1 MKKKMVLLL
10 VFLFTATTLSL
21 CSADDQ
27 AEGHICFKRIDADH
41 DGIVTFEEFKLFFG
55 DDKEKYK
62 IMDQDS
68 DGSLTHDEYEEY
80 RYNRED

>member
-10 VFLFTATTLSL
+10 VILLTATTLSL
-21 CSADDQ
+21 CSADDH
-27 AEGHICFKRIDADH
+27 ADGHICFKRIDADH

-55 DDKEKYK
+55 DDKETYK

-68 DGSLTHDEYEEY
+68 DGILTHDEYEEY